1 MKIFSYSKINTALNK
16 IAKDESGVTAVE
28 YALIAAGIAIAIVVV
43 VGTLGNAISATLFL
57 LRSALGRY
65 LPAVAKPFKCPL
77 MSEGQTAMMAS
88 TYPPQSQTSVCSAI
102 SRASST
108 SMPK

>member
-43 VGTLGNAISATLFL
+43 VGTLGNAISATFQ
-57 LRSALGRY
+57 SI
-65 LPAVAKPFKCPL
+65 V
-77 MSEGQTAMMAS
+77 TA
-88 TYPPQSQTSVCSAI
+88 I
-102 SRASST
+102 
-108 SMPK
+108 